1 MSPPGRPKGE
11 FRSAQHEG
19 TTVNHELR
27 RMAAIAAVSL
37 AGLCT
42 AVSAQAQTGGSGG
55 TAGANSSGPYPPYVG
70 DLPQDPGDIDLDLN
84 TPVWLPG
91 AVFPDAGLP
100 GRAAYEDFQAE
111 LYRKYGIRFSAFY
124 AQLYQHAS
132 DTLPNAPFDSANGGW
147 GALQFSWT
155 ALNRGTDREG
165 RLVMN
170 LGWRNSIGRNAVPAA
185 FGVPM
190 VGAAWS
196 NYEFTS
202 WGNSPKI
209 EDLFWEQSLGQD
221 LSFRVG
227 NQIATAVMNFSRF
240 KDARVSFTAS
250 PFAFHE
256 IIPYPT
262 FGLGAS
268 FRWNPIADS
277 PFYVVGTLNDMNG
290 DPAAN
295 GLDWSTFFDEHQ
307 FFYGTEFGYRW
318 RRPSGEFD
326 HLHLNLFWADD
337 RSTRNPTTSPNKAGG
352 GFRVYGEKQMGPYVA
367 FGGYTFN
374 TAEGGGISATVTRQL
389 VTAGLAYL
397 NPLNITGELSLGL
410 MWTQPIQDIFP
421 GSGQRNQSGID
432 LYWRMLITPNL
443 WITPGVQ
450 VIFNPSFNP
459 GVDTVYIPDIK
470 FRLSF

>member
-1 MSPPGRPKGE
+1 MSAPGRPKGE

-27 RMAAIAAVSL
+27 HMAAIAAVSL

-70 DLPQDPGDIDLDLN
+70 DLPQDPGDIDVDLN

-190 VGAAWS
+190 VGAGYPA
-196 NYEFTS
+196 
-202 WGNSPKI
+202 
-209 EDLFWEQSLGQD
+209 LSLIS
-221 LSFRVG
+221 L
-227 NQIATAVMNFSRF
+227 
-240 KDARVSFTAS
+240 
-250 PFAFHE
+250 E
-256 IIPYPT
+256 
-262 FGLGAS
+262 
-268 FRWNPIADS
+268 
-277 PFYVVGTLNDMNG
+277 
-290 DPAAN
+290 AN
-295 GLDWSTFFDEHQ
+295 GV
-307 FFYGTEFGYRW
+307 
-318 RRPSGEFD
+318 P
-326 HLHLNLFWADD
+326 
-337 RSTRNPTTSPNKAGG
+337 RNYH
-352 GFRVYGEKQMGPYVA
+352 RVE
-367 FGGYTFN
+367 
-374 TAEGGGISATVTRQL
+374 
-389 VTAGLAYL
+389 
-397 NPLNITGELSLGL
+397 
-410 MWTQPIQDIFP
+410 
-421 GSGQRNQSGID
+421 
-432 LYWRMLITPNL
+432 
-443 WITPGVQ
+443 
-450 VIFNPSFNP
+450 
-459 GVDTVYIPDIK
+459 DTVDALDMGMVVRAAD
-470 FRLSF
+470 FGAAVALAAVSER